1 MPLTG
6 FAASTITNALTG
18 AGVLYHSVAG
28 VATLL
33 GASRG
38 GFTLEPNPTFR
49 TLKVDGVRE
58 EVVGQ
63 REAPTYS
70 PVLKGKLLILT
81 DTVAQRFLLPGGT
94 SAAGA
99 VGEGNVITP
108 KAAGTMLV
116 DGDFVTN
123 LRWVIDKTDPAA
135 VRFAEVHFPRAIC
148 EQWSV
153 AGTDEEYTVVDV
165 SFRAVKADLA
175 TPIFNLKPVRTALP
189 TT

>member
-6 FAASTITNALTG
+6 FSASTITNALTG

-49 TLKVDGVRE
+49 MLKADGVRE

-70 PVLKGKLLILT
+70 PVIKGKLLILT

-99 VGEGNVITP
+99 TGEGNVVTP

-116 DGDFVTN
+116 DGDFVAN
-123 LRWVIDKTDPAA
+123 LRWVIDKADPAA
-135 VRFAEVHFPRAIC
+135 VRYSEVHFPRAIC
-148 EQWSV
+148 ERWSL
-153 AGTDEEYTVVDV
+153 AGTDEDYSVIDIE
-165 SFRAVKADLA
+165 FRAVKVDAA
-175 TPIFNLKPVRTALP
+175 TPIFNLKPTRTALP